1 MADKALNT
9 LTLRTSS
16 PQDSQ
21 DLLLFDETSNVGE
34 RINYITLAD
43 AILSRMAVPKITVT
57 NTKLSIVTGT

>member
-16 PQDSQ
+16 PQNSQ

-34 RINYITLAD
+34 RINYTTLAD
-43 AILSRMAVPKITVT
+43 AILSRMTVPEITVT

>member
-16 PQDSQ
+16 PQNSQ

-34 RINYITLAD
+34 RINYATLAD
-43 AILSRMAVPKITVT
+43 AILSRMTVPEITVT